1 MGAKNENNVR
11 VITGKVR
18 FSYVHV
24 FEPSNINGGDEKY
37 SVSLIIPKTDK
48 KTIADVKAAVEAAKK
63 AGTAKFGGKV
73 PSNLKLPLRDG
84 DTDREDDEA
93 YAGAYFLNA
102 SCKTKP
108 GIVDKYGRRID
119 DPTNFYSGC
128 YGRASV
134 TFYAFNT
141 NGSKG
146 IACGLNNLMKLED
159 GEALG
164 GRSLAEDDFADF
176 ITSEEST
183 EDFGS
188 DEAFDGDEDFDDDF
202 LN

>member
-1 MGAKNENNVR
+1 MGTKIENTVR

-24 FEPSNINGGDEKY
+24 FEPSSIDTGEAKY

-63 AGTAKFGGKV
+63 AGAAKFGGKA

-84 DTDREDDEA
+84 DTDREEDEA

-108 GIVDKYGRRID
+108 GIVDKYGRRIED
-119 DPTNFYSGC
+119 STNFYSGC

-141 NGSKG
+141 NGNKG

-176 ITSEEST
+176 ITSGEGS
-183 EDFGS
+183 EDFDGVE
-188 DEAFDGDEDFDDDF
+188 DFDGDEDLDDDF